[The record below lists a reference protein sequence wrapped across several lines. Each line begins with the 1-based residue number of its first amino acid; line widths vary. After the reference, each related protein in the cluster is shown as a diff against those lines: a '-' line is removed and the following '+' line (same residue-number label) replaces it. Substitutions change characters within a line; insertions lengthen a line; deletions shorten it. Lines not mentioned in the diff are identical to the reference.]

1 MVGPYG
7 DWLRFPYENQ
17 GNVYLIPE
25 IDCCRVITD
34 AAVELL
40 QRVPPATALLL
51 RIGSIEPAAMLLDAA
66 DAFENGSTE
75 SDEAAR
81 AITKTGMLSEA
92 IEGCIDA
99 AAREFDIR
107 TQQRLLRAASFGMH
121 FAFKDDKKAIMG
133 GHLGEV
139 EDQGSLTFPSAI
151 TQSFVANAQ
160 KLRIL
165 NAVRNPT
172 VGFVLTSAQYD
183 AITPTGVVARL
194 ISIKRPALASSTSKY
209 LALPKSVQLYA
220 RASKAAA
227 FVAAEKHLSDS
238 DTAQGAIQ
246 IIHGKDASKSS
257 SKNVSSSINR
267 GGYATVAKAATKAG
281 RPGVANLL
289 LMLESSVADKVPAL
303 ISTGSYADAVAV
315 ATHARYEFSCYKW
328 Q

>member
-25 IDCCRVITD
+25 IDCCRVVTD
-34 AAVELL
+34 VAVELL

-66 DAFENGSTE
+66 DAFESGSTA

-92 IEGCIDA
+92 IEGCTDA
-99 AAREFDIR
+99 AAREFDIA
-107 TQQRLLRAASFGMH
+107 TQQRLLRAASYGMH
-121 FAFKDDKKAIMG
+121 FAFKDDPREKRAVMG
-133 GHLGEV
+133 GKLGEV
-139 EDQGSLTFPSAI
+139 DDRGSIILPSPI
-151 TQSFVANAQ
+151 TAKFVATAR

-165 NAVRNPT
+165 NAVRNPS
-172 VGFVLTSAQYD
+172 VGLVITSAQYD

-194 ISIKRPALASSTSKY
+194 IATKRPALASSASKY
-209 LALPKSVQLYA
+209 LSLPKSVQLFA

-238 DTAQGAIQ
+238 DTAQGALQ
-246 IIHGKDASKSS
+246 IIHDQDPSKSS
-257 SKNVSSSINR
+257 NKNVSSSINR
-267 GGYATVAKAATKAG
+267 GGYATVAMAANKVG

-289 LMLESSVADKVPAL
+289 LMLETSVADKVPAL

-315 ATHARYEFSCYKW
+315 ATHAW
-328 Q
+328 